1 MGVNMELKQLQTIK
15 NILTEGSY
23 LKAAEKMGYAPST
36 VTLHIQQIEEELG
49 IKLFEKAGRRMH
61 LSKEGD
67 FFWMNAKL
75 LLEQADTFKNIMD
88 NYVNGQMGHVR
99 LGVISTIGRS
109 LLVPKIVAFCK
120 MHPNMRLT
128 FELSSSEVIT
138 QKISDNQLD
147 IGIGFA
153 PPTDLNL
160 LFEPVCFEPME
171 LLLPIAHPL
180 AKKEEISLKDLSDVN
195 LILTESYCS
204 YRKEI
209 DKHFSTSGI
218 PLKSMI
224 QINDGRTIIQ
234 FVQAGI
240 GCSFLPIAAIDPVPE
255 MTIRR
260 KLVNMDLGLMIG
272 VIRKNKQLEKTS
284 ERLYKE
290 LLYDLKTPNVSKS

>member
-1 MGVNMELKQLQTIK
+1 MELKQLQTIK

-36 VTLHIQQIEEELG
+36 VTLHIQQLEEELG
-49 IKLFEKAGRRMH
+49 IKLFEKSGRSMH

-75 LLEQADTFKNIMD
+75 LLEHADTFKKVMD
-88 NYVNGQMGHVR
+88 NFVTGQMGHVR
-99 LGVISTIGRS
+99 LGIISTIGRS
-109 LLVPKIVAFCK
+109 LLIPKIITFCK
-120 MHPNMRLT
+120 EYPNIRLT

-138 QKISDNQLD
+138 HKILNNQLD

-153 PPTDLNL
+153 PPTNLNL
-160 LFEPVCFEPME
+160 LFEPVCLEPME
-171 LLLPIAHPL
+171 LLLPTGHPL
-180 AKKEEISLKDLSDVN
+180 AKKEEISLKDLSDIN

-204 YRKEI
+204 YRNEI
-209 DKHFSTSGI
+209 DKHFSASGI

-240 GCSFLPIAAIDPVPE
+240 GCSFLPVAAIEPVPE

-260 KLVNMDLGLMIG
+260 KLVNTEFGLMIG
-272 VIRKNKQLEKTS
+272 IIRKDKQLEKAS
-284 ERLYKE
+284 ERLYNE
-290 LLYDLKTPNVSKS
+290 LLHDLKIPGVSKS

>member
-1 MGVNMELKQLQTIK
+1 MELKQLQTIK

-36 VTLHIQQIEEELG
+36 VTLHIQQLEEELG
-49 IKLFEKAGRRMH
+49 IKLFEKTGRRML

-75 LLEQADTFKNIMD
+75 LLEHADTFKKVMD
-88 NYVNGQMGHVR
+88 NFVTGQMGHVR
-99 LGVISTIGRS
+99 LGTISTIGRS
-109 LLVPKIVAFCK
+109 LLIPKIIAFCK
-120 MHPNMRLT
+120 EYPNIKLT

-138 QKISDNQLD
+138 QKIINNQLD

-153 PPTDLNL
+153 PPANLNL
-160 LFEPVCFEPME
+160 FFEPICLEPMD
-171 LLLPIAHPL
+171 LLLPIGHPL
-180 AKKEEISLKDLSDVN
+180 AKKEEITLKDLSDVN
-195 LILTESYCS
+195 LLLTESYCS
-204 YRKEI
+204 YRNEI
-209 DKHFSTSGI
+209 DKHFSASGI

-240 GCSFLPIAAIDPVPE
+240 GCSILPVAAIESVPD

-260 KLVNMDLGLMIG
+260 KLANIEFGLMIG
-272 VIRKNKQLEKTS
+272 VIRKKEQLEKAS
-284 ERLYKE
+284 ERLYNE
-290 LLYDLKTPNVSKS
+290 LLYELKIPSVSKS

>member
-1 MGVNMELKQLQTIK
+1 MELKQLQTIK

-36 VTLHIQQIEEELG
+36 VTLHIQQLEEELG
-49 IKLFEKAGRRMH
+49 IKLFEKVGRRML

-75 LLEQADTFKNIMD
+75 LLEHADTFKKVMD
-88 NYVNGQMGHVR
+88 NFVTGQMGHVR
-99 LGVISTIGRS
+99 LGTISTIGRS
-109 LLVPKIVAFCK
+109 LLIPKIIAFFK
-120 MHPNMRLT
+120 EYPNIKLT

-138 QKISDNQLD
+138 QKIINNQLD

-153 PPTDLNL
+153 PPANLNL
-160 LFEPVCFEPME
+160 FFEPICLEPMD
-171 LLLPIAHPL
+171 LLLPIGHPL
-180 AKKEEISLKDLSDVN
+180 AKKEEITLKDLSDVN
-195 LILTESYCS
+195 LLLTESYCS
-204 YRKEI
+204 YRNEI
-209 DKHFSTSGI
+209 DKHFSASGI

-240 GCSFLPIAAIDPVPE
+240 GCSILPVAAIEPVPD

-260 KLVNMDLGLMIG
+260 KLANIEFGLMIG
-272 VIRKNKQLEKTS
+272 FIRKKEQLEKAS
-284 ERLYKE
+284 ERLYNE
-290 LLYDLKTPNVSKS
+290 LLYELKIPIVSKI

>member
-1 MGVNMELKQLQTIK
+1 MELKQLQTIN

-36 VTLHIQQIEEELG
+36 VTLHVQQLEEELG
-49 IKLFEKAGRRMH
+49 IKLFEKTGRRMH

-75 LLEQADTFKNIMD
+75 LLEHADTFKKVMD
-88 NYVNGQMGHVR
+88 NFVTGQMGHVR
-99 LGVISTIGRS
+99 LGIISTIGRS
-109 LLVPKIVAFCK
+109 LLIPKIITFCK
-120 MHPNMRLT
+120 EYPNIRLT

-138 QKISDNQLD
+138 QKIIDNQLD

-153 PPTDLNL
+153 PSTNLNL
-160 LFEPVCFEPME
+160 LFEPICLESME
-171 LLLPIAHPL
+171 LLLPIEHPL
-180 AKKEEISLKDLSDVN
+180 AKKEAISLKDLCDVN
-195 LILTESYCS
+195 LILSESYCS
-204 YRKEI
+204 YRNEI
-209 DKHFSTSGI
+209 DKHFSASGI

-240 GCSFLPIAAIDPVPE
+240 GCSILPVAAIEPVPE

-260 KLVNMDLGLMIG
+260 KLVNTEFGLIIG
-272 VIRKNKQLEKTS
+272 IIRKNKQLEKAS
-284 ERLYKE
+284 ERLYNE
-290 LLYDLKTPNVSKS
+290 LLHELQASKS

>member
-1 MGVNMELKQLQTIK
+1 MELKQLQTIK

-36 VTLHIQQIEEELG
+36 VTLHIQQLEEELG
-49 IKLFEKAGRRMH
+49 IKLFEKEGRRMH

-75 LLEQADTFKNIMD
+75 LLEHADTFKKVMD
-88 NYVNGQMGHVR
+88 NFVTGQMGHVR
-99 LGVISTIGRS
+99 IGTISTIGRS
-109 LLVPKIVAFCK
+109 LLIPKIIDFCK
-120 MHPNMRLT
+120 EYPNIKLT
-128 FELSSSEVIT
+128 FELNSSEVIT
-138 QKISDNQLD
+138 QKIINNQLD

-153 PPTDLNL
+153 PPANLNL
-160 LFEPVCFEPME
+160 LFEPICLEPMD
-171 LLLPIAHPL
+171 LLLPIGHPL
-180 AKKEEISLKDLSDVN
+180 VKKEEITLKDLSDVN
-195 LILTESYCS
+195 LLLTESYCS
-204 YRKEI
+204 YRNEI

-240 GCSFLPIAAIDPVPE
+240 GCSILPVAAIEPVPD

-260 KLVNMDLGLMIG
+260 KLANIEFSLMVG
-272 VIRKNKQLEKTS
+272 VIRKKVQLEKAS
-284 ERLYKE
+284 ERLYNE
-290 LLYDLKTPNVSKS
+290 LLYELKILGELKS

>member
-1 MGVNMELKQLQTIK
+1 MELKQLQTIK

-36 VTLHIQQIEEELG
+36 VTLHIQQLEEELG
-49 IKLFEKAGRRMH
+49 IKLFEKVGRRML

-75 LLEQADTFKNIMD
+75 LLEHADTFKKVMD
-88 NYVNGQMGHVR
+88 NFVTGQMGHVR
-99 LGVISTIGRS
+99 LGTISTIGRS
-109 LLVPKIVAFCK
+109 LLIPKIIAFFK
-120 MHPNMRLT
+120 EYPNIKLT

-138 QKISDNQLD
+138 QKIINNQLD

-153 PPTDLNL
+153 PPANLNL
-160 LFEPVCFEPME
+160 FFEPICLEPMD
-171 LLLPIAHPL
+171 LLLPIGHPL
-180 AKKEEISLKDLSDVN
+180 AKKEEITLKDLSDVN
-195 LILTESYCS
+195 LLLTESYCS
-204 YRKEI
+204 YRNEI
-209 DKHFSTSGI
+209 DKHFSASGI

-240 GCSFLPIAAIDPVPE
+240 GCSILPVAAIEPVPD

-260 KLVNMDLGLMIG
+260 KLANIEFGLMIG
-272 VIRKNKQLEKTS
+272 VIRKKEQLEKAS
-284 ERLYKE
+284 ERLYNE
-290 LLYDLKTPNVSKS
+290 LLYELKIPIVSKI